1 MQTKGLH
8 ALVCIDDVVTHG
20 TTFPEFP
27 TNTRRVYDRLCDTKV
42 AVNPR
47 KTELGLEEVKYV
59 GRLVS
64 MTGTSFIPEKRLK
77 VLDFSQATIQKAI
90 LQSIGHDRLGETLSS

>member
-1 MQTKGLH
+1 
-8 ALVCIDDVVTHG
+8 
-20 TTFPEFP
+20 
-27 TNTRRVYDRLCDTKV
+27 VYDRLCDTKV

-47 KTELGLEEVKYV
+47 NTELGLEEVKYV
-59 GRLVS
+59 GRLIS
-64 MTGTSFIPEKRLK
+64 MTGISFTPEKRLK